1 MKELLRLP
9 GMIDA
14 HVHLRD
20 FQESHKEDWV
30 TGTSA
35 ALAGG
40 VVGVLDMPN
49 SSPPVVDLETLQA
62 KKKRSVESALCDFGF
77 YLGATEKNFS
87 GSCEVSES
95 VFGLKMYLNLTHGPL
110 LLENETALINHFVN
124 WPKRKLILVHAEDE
138 NVRKTIKFVKE
149 FQRPVHFCHVS
160 SKREIELI
168 REAKEARLPVTCEV
182 TPHHLF
188 LTLDDEKALGNFA
201 RMKPPLRRNED
212 VDALWS
218 NLNLGVVDIIAS
230 DHAPHTKEDKLS
242 GEFPFGV
249 PGLETTLPLL
259 LTAVAKDKLSLSR
272 LIQLTAENPAK
283 IFGIKAPR
291 SFIEVDISSDWII
304 DNSKLFTKCG
314 WSPFAGVKVRAKIQK
329 VVIRGK
335 TVFEDGEILAERGS
349 GKELEHDTEK

>member
-20 FQESHKEDWV
+20 FAESDKEDWK
-30 TGTSA
+30 TGTAA

-49 SSPPVVDLETLQA
+49 NKPSVISQESLTEKARRA
-62 KKKRSVESALCDFGF
+62 KEFALCDFGF
-77 YLGATEKNFS
+77 HFGATEKNFLHKI
-87 GSCEVSES
+87 EITQN
-95 VFGLKMYLNLTHGPL
+95 VFGLKMYLNVTHGDL
-110 LLENETALINHFVN
+110 LLEENSAIVNHFVN
-124 WPKRKLILVHAEDE
+124 WPKRKLILVHAEE
-138 NVRKTIKFVKE
+138 EMVGKVLELVAQFH
-149 FQRPVHFCHVS
+149 RPVHFCHISTKGEV
-160 SKREIELI
+160 ELI

-188 LTLDDEKALGNFA
+188 LTREAEYDLGSFA
-201 RMKPPLRRNED
+201 KMKPPLGRASD
-212 VDALWS
+212 VDALWR

-230 DHAPHTKEDKLS
+230 DHAPHTKEEKLS
-242 GEFPFGV
+242 DKPPFGV
-249 PGLETTLPLL
+249 PGLETTIPLL

-272 LIQLTAENPAK
+272 LVQLTAENPAK

-314 WSPFAGVKVRAKIQK
+314 WSPFVGKKVSAKIQK

-335 TVFEDGEILAERGS
+335 TVFEDGEILAAPGF
-349 GKELEHDTEK
+349 GKELEYARA